1 MTVPMLAIYAGRG
14 RNVPA
19 EQNAPHLAS
28 LKPDADIVL
37 LPGLNHLMQ
46 PATTGLPDEYATI
59 TQTLAPEVITAV
71 TDWVVRVAGAR

>member
-1 MTVPMLAIYAGRG
+1 MLAIYAGRG

-46 PATTGLPDEYATI
+46 TAGTGLPGEYATI
-59 TQTLAPEVITAV
+59 EETLAPEAISTV
-71 TDWVVRVAGAR
+71 TDWMVRVSGARP

>member
-1 MTVPMLAIYAGRG
+1 MLAIYAGRG